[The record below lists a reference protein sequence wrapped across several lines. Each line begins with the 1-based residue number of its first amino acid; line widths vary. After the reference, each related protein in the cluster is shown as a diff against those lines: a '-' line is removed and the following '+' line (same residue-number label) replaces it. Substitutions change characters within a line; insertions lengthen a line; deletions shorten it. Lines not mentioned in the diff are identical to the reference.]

1 MTKGTIIKTLRK
13 AKKLTQTELAD
24 MIKTTKQ
31 NIYKYEND
39 IITNIPSDKIQAMAD
54 VFGVSPAYIMGW
66 NDEKNA
72 PVEVDK
78 SVMPD
83 ILKSFSSTELKKLS
97 SLSRDRDLCQQHREL
112 RRDCLLHCL
121 NTPYRIPPY
130 NFIL

>member
-1 MTKGTIIKTLRK
+1 MTKGTIIKSLRK

-66 NDEKNA
+66 NNEKNA
-72 PVEVDK
+72 PVEFDK

-83 ILKSFSSTELKKLS
+83 ILKSFSSNELKKLS
-97 SLSRDRDLCQQHREL
+97 SLSRDQADEVVKFVDDLLSHK
-112 RRDCLLHCL
+112 
-121 NTPYRIPPY
+121 
-130 NFIL
+130 